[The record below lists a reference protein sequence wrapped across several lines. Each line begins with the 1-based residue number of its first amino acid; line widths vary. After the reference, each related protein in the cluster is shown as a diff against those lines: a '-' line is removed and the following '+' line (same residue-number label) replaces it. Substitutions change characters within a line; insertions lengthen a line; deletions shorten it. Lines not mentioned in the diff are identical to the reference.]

1 MEIVTAKKEDL
12 EIVRKITR
20 STIKSIYP
28 RYYPA
33 GAVEF
38 FLVHHSD
45 EHIVTDISDNKIFVL
60 YEGGEPVGTV
70 TIKDNNINRL
80 FVLPDY
86 QHKGYGKALLDFAEK
101 KILELYECVQID
113 ASFPAKRIYL
123 KRGYKEI
130 EYNIIKTDN
139 GDCLCYGLDI
149 MKAMIS
155 PSESRRNAA
164 SDINGDLRMWMCR

>member
-12 EIVRKITR
+12 EI
-20 STIKSIYP
+20 
-28 RYYPA
+28 
-33 GAVEF
+33 
-38 FLVHHSD
+38 
-45 EHIVTDISDNKIFVL
+45 
-60 YEGGEPVGTV
+60 
-70 TIKDNNINRL
+70 
-80 FVLPDY
+80 
-86 QHKGYGKALLDFAEK
+86 FAEK